1 MISTTRLVTIT
12 IVLAIIAANSSS
24 SLAFSTT
31 PKKNNKKYAII
42 HSRLNIFGNAF
53 ANDDSL
59 GARENAGLKKGPKV
73 AEVTV
78 NGKPVKAVAG
88 QKVSKVMAAARVK
101 MTYR

>member
-12 IVLAIIAANSSS
+12 IVLAIIAANNS

-31 PKKNNKKYAII
+31 PKKNNKKYAIV
-42 HSRLNIFGNAF
+42 HSRLNLFGNAF

-78 NGKPVKAVAG
+78 NGKPVKAIAG